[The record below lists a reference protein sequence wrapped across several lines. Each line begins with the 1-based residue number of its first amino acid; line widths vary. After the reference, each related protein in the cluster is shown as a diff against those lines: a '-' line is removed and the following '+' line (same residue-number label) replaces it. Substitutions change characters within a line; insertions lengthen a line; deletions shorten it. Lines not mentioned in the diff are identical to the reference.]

1 MSTYQIG
8 DNIRVF
14 RYGNPIETD
23 SVVVEGKTV
32 ELSEEVSVR
41 IEAGKAFFSLP
52 LKKEDMVY
60 GLGGNLG
67 GINKRGK
74 IYESYCTDEA
84 SHTEDKRSLYAAH
97 NFFII
102 SGDKHK
108 GYFVDFPSRV
118 NHDVGFTHRDQ
129 YDVTI
134 SGENFDLYIID
145 GVSPKA
151 IVSEFLKIIGQSYVP
166 PKWGFGYFQSRWGY
180 KTKDEIREV
189 HETFKTHDIPL
200 DGIYLDL
207 DYMEDF
213 KVFSTSE
220 NKFSNLKSFTEE
232 MKEEGIRLIPIIDAG
247 VKIESGYDIYEEGI
261 EGDHFCKDKDGNPD
275 IYNRGNLLDEP
286 IRYAH
291 KHDSFM
297 QEYYGIDVGLKS
309 ASSAVYGRQVLGFTE
324 KIDGALISIV
334 SQIKDEFGDV
344 LQLVNCYPCSYSRR
358 MAVEHSDIDML
369 TFFVK
374 GVTKEQ
380 NLKIFK

>member
-118 NHDVGFTHRDQ
+118 NHDVGFT
-129 YDVTI
+129 
-134 SGENFDLYIID
+134 
-145 GVSPKA
+145 
-151 IVSEFLKIIGQSYVP
+151 IVIN
-166 PKWGFGYFQSRWGY
+166 
-180 KTKDEIREV
+180 
-189 HETFKTHDIPL
+189 
-200 DGIYLDL
+200 
-207 DYMEDF
+207 M
-213 KVFSTSE
+213 
-220 NKFSNLKSFTEE
+220 
-232 MKEEGIRLIPIIDAG
+232 M
-247 VKIESGYDIYEEGI
+247 
-261 EGDHFCKDKDGNPD
+261 
-275 IYNRGNLLDEP
+275 
-286 IRYAH
+286 
-291 KHDSFM
+291 
-297 QEYYGIDVGLKS
+297 
-309 ASSAVYGRQVLGFTE
+309 
-324 KIDGALISIV
+324 
-334 SQIKDEFGDV
+334 
-344 LQLVNCYPCSYSRR
+344 
-358 MAVEHSDIDML
+358 
-369 TFFVK
+369 
-374 GVTKEQ
+374 
-380 NLKIFK
+380 